1 MADEGIT
8 PATRPAGVPAL
19 DYRSA
24 FEFAPVAVALS
35 RDRIIVD
42 CNLRLLA
49 MFGAQRD
56 ELVGHTFERLYPT
69 RAEFDRTGRRI
80 LAELDANGDGE
91 YSDER
96 VMRRLSDGRLFWCHV
111 SGHAFD
117 RANPHASCI
126 WSFEDISRSRQDC
139 VDMTPRERE
148 IGALLVEGL
157 TSKLTAKRLG
167 LSPRTVEI
175 YRSRLMR
182 KHGVETATGLVRKL
196 MNDSQLGVVRNA

>member
-1 MADEGIT
+1 MDKQGIP
-8 PATRPAGVPAL
+8 PATRPADETAL

-35 RDRIIVD
+35 RDRRIVD
-42 CNLRLLA
+42 CNLRMLA

-56 ELVGHTFERLYPT
+56 DLVGQSFERLYPT
-69 RAEFDRTGRRI
+69 RAEFDRTGLRI
-80 LAELDANGDGE
+80 LAELRVAGDGE

-96 VMRRLSDGRLFWCHV
+96 VMRRIADGRLFWCHV

-117 RANPHASCI
+117 RAHPHAACI
-126 WSFEDISRSRQDC
+126 WSFEDISRSRHDC
-139 VDMTPRERE
+139 VALTPRERE

-157 TSKLTAKRLG
+157 TSKLAAKRLG

-182 KHGVETATGLVRKL
+182 KHGVGTATGLVRKL
-196 MNDSQLGVVRNA
+196 MNDEQLGANRP

>member
-1 MADEGIT
+1 MEDEGIT
-8 PATRPAGVPAL
+8 PATRPAGVTTL

-35 RDRIIVD
+35 RDRRIVD
-42 CNLRLLA
+42 CNLRMLA

-69 RAEFDRTGRRI
+69 RVEFDRTGRRI

-117 RANPHASCI
+117 RAHPHAACI

-182 KHGVETATGLVRKL
+182 KHGVDTATGLVRKL
-196 MNDSQLGVVRNA
+196 MNDSQLGMTRNA

>member
-1 MADEGIT
+1 MLNADT
-8 PATRPAGVPAL
+8 PVSSRAVNEPAL

-35 RDRIIVD
+35 RDRRIVD
-42 CNLRLLA
+42 CNLRMLA

-56 ELVGHTFERLYPT
+56 DLVGHTFERLYPT
-69 RAEFDRTGRRI
+69 RADFERTGQRI
-80 LAELDANGDGE
+80 VTVLESADDGE
-91 YSDER
+91 YADER
-96 VMRRLSDGRLFWCHV
+96 VMRRIADAGLFWCHV
-111 SGHAFD
+111 SGHALD
-117 RANPHASCI
+117 RARPHAACI
-126 WSFEDISRSRQDC
+126 WSFEDISRSRQNC

-157 TSKLTAKRLG
+157 TSKLAAKRLG

-182 KHGVETATGLVRKL
+182 KHGVGTATGLVRKL
-196 MNDSQLGVVRNA
+196 MNDEQLGANRR

>member
-1 MADEGIT
+1 MADPGI
-8 PATRPAGVPAL
+8 PATRWPADVPAL

-35 RDRIIVD
+35 RDRRIVD
-42 CNLRLLA
+42 CNLRMLA

-56 ELVGHTFERLYPT
+56 DLVGQTFERLYPT
-69 RAEFDRTGRRI
+69 RGDFDRTGLRI
-80 LAELDANGDGE
+80 LHELDASGDGE

-96 VMRRLSDGRLFWCHV
+96 VMRRVADGGLFWCRV
-111 SGHAFD
+111 SGHALD
-117 RANPHASCI
+117 RAHPHAACI
-126 WSFEDISRSRQDC
+126 WSVEDISSSRHSC
-139 VDMTPRERE
+139 IDMTPRERE

-157 TSKLTAKRLG
+157 TSKLAAKRLG

-182 KHGVETATGLVRKL
+182 KHGVGTATGLVRKL
-196 MNDSQLGVVRNA
+196 MNDEQLGVNRL

>member
-1 MADEGIT
+1 MADPGP
-8 PATRPAGVPAL
+8 PALPGTGEVPAL

-35 RDRIIVD
+35 RDRRIVD
-42 CNLRLLA
+42 CNLRMLA

-56 ELVGHTFERLYPT
+56 HLVGHTFERLYPT
-69 RAEFDRTGRRI
+69 RGDFDRTGLRI
-80 LAELDANGDGE
+80 LHELDISGDGE

-96 VMRRLSDGRLFWCHV
+96 VMRRVSDGSLFWCHV

-117 RANPHASCI
+117 RAHPHAACI
-126 WSFEDISRSRQDC
+126 WSFEDISSSRHNC

-157 TSKLTAKRLG
+157 TSKLAAKRLG

-182 KHGVETATGLVRKL
+182 KHGVGTATGLVRKL
-196 MNDSQLGVVRNA
+196 MNDEQLGANRA

>member
-1 MADEGIT
+1 MAT
-8 PATRPAGVPAL
+8 PGSTSTTGLAGEPAL

-35 RDRIIVD
+35 RDRRIVD
-42 CNLRLLA
+42 CNLRMLA

-56 ELVGHTFERLYPT
+56 DLVGHTFERLYPT
-69 RAEFDRTGRRI
+69 HADFERTGQRI
-80 LAELDANGDGE
+80 VAELAVAGDGE

-96 VMRRLSDGRLFWCHV
+96 VMRRVADGRLFWCHV

-117 RANPHASCI
+117 RAHPHAACI
-126 WSFEDISRSRQDC
+126 WSFEDISSSRQSC
-139 VDMTPRERE
+139 VEMTPRERE

-157 TSKLTAKRLG
+157 TSKLAAKRLG

-182 KHGVETATGLVRKL
+182 KHGVGTATGLVRKL
-196 MNDSQLGVVRNA
+196 MNDEQLGAHRH

>member
-1 MADEGIT
+1 MASLGIPTT
-8 PATRPAGVPAL
+8 PGPQL

-35 RDRIIVD
+35 RDRLIVD
-42 CNLRLLA
+42 CNLRMLA

-56 ELVGHTFERLYPT
+56 DLVGHSFERLYPT
-69 RAEFDRTGRRI
+69 RGDFDRTGQRI
-80 LAELDANGDGE
+80 LARLVSGGDGE

-96 VMRRLSDGRLFWCHV
+96 VMRRVADGRLFWCHV

-117 RANPHASCI
+117 RAHPHAACI
-126 WSFEDISRSRQDC
+126 WSFEDISNSRQSC

-157 TSKLTAKRLG
+157 TSKLAAKRLG

-182 KHGVETATGLVRKL
+182 KHGVGTATGLVRKL
-196 MNDSQLGVVRNA
+196 MNDEQLGVGRA

>member
-1 MADEGIT
+1 MAAT
-8 PATRPAGVPAL
+8 VPSAPRAPADAPAL

-35 RDRIIVD
+35 RDRRIVD
-42 CNLRLLA
+42 CNLRMLA

-56 ELVGHTFERLYPT
+56 DLVGHTFERLYPT
-69 RAEFDRTGRRI
+69 RADFDRTGLRI
-80 LAELDANGDGE
+80 LAGLDVDGDGE

-96 VMRRLSDGRLFWCHV
+96 VMRRVRDGSLFWCHV

-117 RANPHASCI
+117 RAHPHAACI
-126 WSFEDISRSRQDC
+126 WSFEDISSSRQNC

-157 TSKLTAKRLG
+157 TSKLAAKRLG

-175 YRSRLMR
+175 YRRRLMR
-182 KHGVETATGLVRKL
+182 KHGVGTATGLVRKL
-196 MNDSQLGVVRNA
+196 MNDEQLGANRA

>member
-1 MADEGIT
+1 MSIHLPGIPVPLRPSDE
-8 PATRPAGVPAL
+8 PAL

-35 RDRIIVD
+35 RDRCIVD
-42 CNLRLLA
+42 CNLRMLA

-56 ELVGHTFERLYPT
+56 DLVGHTFERLYPT

-80 LAELDANGDGE
+80 LAELRMAGDGE

-96 VMRRLSDGRLFWCHV
+96 VMRRVCDGRLFWCHV

-117 RANPHASCI
+117 RARPHAACI
-126 WSFEDISRSRQDC
+126 WSFEDISHRRQDC
-139 VDMTPRERE
+139 VDLTPRERE

-182 KHGVETATGLVRKL
+182 KHGVDTATGLVRKL
-196 MNDSQLGVVRNA
+196 MSDAQLGGRA

>member
-1 MADEGIT
+1 MAPPGIET
-8 PATRPAGVPAL
+8 IPDPQL

-35 RDRIIVD
+35 RERLIVD
-42 CNLRLLA
+42 CNLRMLA

-56 ELVGHTFERLYPT
+56 DLVGHSFERLYPT
-69 RAEFDRTGRRI
+69 RADFERTGQRI
-80 LAELDANGDGE
+80 LARLVSGGDGD

-96 VMRRLSDGRLFWCHV
+96 VMRRVADGRLFWCHV

-117 RANPHASCI
+117 RAHPHAACI
-126 WSFEDISRSRQDC
+126 WSFEDISNSRQSC

-157 TSKLTAKRLG
+157 TSKLAAKRLG

-182 KHGVETATGLVRKL
+182 KHGVGTATGLVRKL
-196 MNDSQLGVVRNA
+196 MNDEQLGAGRA